1 MVYPCSRTSLSSTIP
16 LPLSAEVLAVL
27 PEVSTDYSAAAF
39 HRCFLK
45 PAFTSK
51 LGCFSTVDTP
61 ASPAAGALAVDE
73 AAEPLPALPL
83 DFILSRL
90 NISAR
95 QKDTELLTVQEVH
108 SVGKLQPWWQEMKKK
123 CNFQPLLREG
133 ALLMRNP
140 LRVAK

>member
-16 LPLSAEVLAVL
+16 LPLSAKVLAVL

-73 AAEPLPALPL
+73 AVEPLPALPL

-95 QKDTELLTVQEVH
+95 QKGAIWEGEIFHYSRHALIIGCNENLNPALTT
-108 SVGKLQPWWQEMKKK
+108 SVVRPKSHGK
-123 CNFQPLLREG
+123 
-133 ALLMRNP
+133 AS
-140 LRVAK
+140 

>member
-90 NISAR
+90 NISAQ
-95 QKDTELLTVQEVH
+95 QKEILHYSRHASIIGCNKNFNPTLRA
-108 SVGKLQPWWQEMKKK
+108 SVVKSKPHGK
-123 CNFQPLLREG
+123 
-133 ALLMRNP
+133 AS
-140 LRVAK
+140 